1 MSASTVEARLRERLA
16 QLAPTQIEII
26 DESAKHAGH
35 AGSGGGAH
43 FRLLIVSPRFSGL
56 NTLAR
61 HRLVTEAVG
70 ELMRAEIHALSIK
83 ARTPQEV

>member
-70 ELMRAEIHALSIK
+70 ELMHGEIHALSIK
-83 ARTPQEV
+83 ARTPEEV